1 MDKKNLFGK
10 VVGIGLSLLAVYGIA
25 YFASKGW
32 QKGQD
37 KK

>member
-1 MDKKNLFGK
+1 MKNKNLVGT
-10 VVGIGLSLLAVYGIA
+10 VVGVGLSLLAVYGIA

-32 QKGQD
+32 QKGQE

>member
-1 MDKKNLFGK
+1 MQNKNLLGK
-10 VVGIGLSLLAVYGIA
+10 IVRVGVGLLTIYGIF

-32 QKGQD
+32 QQGQE

>member
-1 MDKKNLFGK
+1 MQKRNLLGTI
-10 VVGIGLSLLAVYGIA
+10 VGVGVGLLTIYGIF

-32 QKGQD
+32 QQGQE

>member
-1 MDKKNLFGK
+1 MEKKNI
-10 VVGIGLSLLAVYGIA
+10 VGTIVGVGLSLLAVYGIA

-32 QKGQD
+32 QKGQE

>member
-1 MDKKNLFGK
+1 MEKKNIIAT
-10 VVGIGLSLLAVYGIA
+10 VVGVGLSLLAVYGIA

-32 QKGQD
+32 QKGQE